1 MFAWCTVLFKDLI
14 FEIAEILFSINIR
27 VNQLAYI
34 LIFLCILFYFIRRRQ
49 SILFTKKANQIL
61 NIFLIFFI
69 VTIFLST
76 FKSNEQEK
84 LHQAYIDNKDRPQIK
99 INSSRDIIWILLDEY
114 AAPACLTSQFHFHD
128 GLVDSL
134 QKKGFYVFDSLPSRY
149 DNTLLS
155 INSLFNLDD
164 TISISN
170 YMYAAHYLKQSKWV
184 QQLKQGGYS
193 FISLD
198 FLPIDSNP
206 SLQSLPFFSD
216 NYANQIIQNTAMPI
230 LWFKLSASVDKYN
243 LRIIQSLK
251 SIIQKIDNKPVF
263 IWAHLLIPH
272 FPFYRNEY
280 GKLNEKIIFNPSA
293 VAPEEVS
300 QAYKSYLI
308 YGNSIVLDIVNKI
321 PQWQNKTIIISGDH
335 GARMLLKSGDP
346 RRFATFAAIFYPG
359 MDTTELKKIHYLQ
372 QIPFHLH

>member
-1 MFAWCTVLFKDLI
+1 MGEKINRWLEKPLFVYLLGLFFLVYRTSPYFASFQLHIFLLFFAIYSSITYMVILSTKKFGFSKYIIGWIMFAWCTVLFKDLI

-280 GKLNEKIIFNPSA
+280 GKLNEKII
-293 VAPEEVS
+293 
-300 QAYKSYLI
+300 L
-308 YGNSIVLDIVNKI
+308 
-321 PQWQNKTIIISGDH
+321 T
-335 GARMLLKSGDP
+335 LL
-346 RRFATFAAIFYPG
+346 
-359 MDTTELKKIHYLQ
+359 L
-372 QIPFHLH
+372 